1 MSVKSLIF
9 LFFVQFTNSSLI
21 FSTDSFLFSTKLE
34 DGKSIEDKLLQ
45 HADHFDFSNISPS
58 SKLYS
63 MEHKNELNRQVK
75 YDLKNQR
82 QIILISQHARPTS
95 LKLPLNFIG

>member
-1 MSVKSLIF
+1 
-9 LFFVQFTNSSLI
+9 
-21 FSTDSFLFSTKLE
+21 LFSTKLE

-75 YDLKNQR
+75 YDLKN
-82 QIILISQHARPTS
+82 
-95 LKLPLNFIG
+95 

>member
-63 MEHKNELNRQVK
+63 IEHKNELNRQVK

-82 QIILISQHARPTS
+82 QIILIS
-95 LKLPLNFIG
+95 

>member
-1 MSVKSLIF
+1 
-9 LFFVQFTNSSLI
+9 
-21 FSTDSFLFSTKLE
+21 
-34 DGKSIEDKLLQ
+34 
-45 HADHFDFSNISPS
+45 
-58 SKLYS
+58 
-63 MEHKNELNRQVK
+63 HKNELNRQVK